1 MAPGDLIRQAQNE
14 ATLRFGPQRFALKE
28 LIAQALQARDMA
40 LHAAAGAERGIQA
53 SIAAARGET
62 ARTYAQAAQTTTGTR
77 GLVDQ
82 TLANLGAGASPFAAA
97 IARERGGATDRL
109 TEGKANTL
117 QELTQRRL
125 EASSGRAFA
134 TQHATDQF
142 NQDLGKV
149 QRGYQEVASE
159 QGAFVQGRTGEL
171 RKEAADRAFQRDL
184 AEYTQGQQ
192 NKRTRTAA
200 RTQRRGQDLSHSDRQ
215 AAIDQR
221 RAAARA
227 RDRKKTA
234 ADRPRTGVGSLTQ
247 GEENDVKDSITQVVS
262 VITNPPPFEDPPKGA
277 QPGAKGPKLTHQRM
291 LQHLRNGTNPLGK
304 PVPDDLI
311 QIAYDLRDNGGV
323 LSAKGIRLV
332 HSRGMHVPKEWLPK
346 KRSEGYGPTGAVLP
360 GR

>member
-1 MAPGDLIRQAQNE
+1 
-14 ATLRFGPQRFALKE
+14 
-28 LIAQALQARDMA
+28 MA

-62 ARTYAQAAQTTTGTR
+62 AHTYAQAAQTTTGTR

-82 TLANLGAGASPFAAA
+82 TLANLGAGATPFAAA

-109 TEGKANTL
+109 TEGQANTL

-184 AEYTQGQQ
+184 AEFTQASRI
-192 NKRTRTAA
+192 KRSRTTA
-200 RTQRRGQDLSHSDRQ
+200 RTQRRGQDLSHADKQ
-215 AAIDQR
+215 AAIQQR
-221 RAAARA
+221 KDAAAHK
-227 RDRKKTA
+227 KKTA
-234 ADRPRTGVGSLTQ
+234 ADRPAYGVGSLKQ
-247 GEENDVKDSITQVVS
+247 GEENDLKDSITQVVS
-262 VITNPPPFEDPPKGA
+262 VITNPPAFEAAAEGREARREGA
-277 QPGAKGPKLTHQRM
+277 EADAPADAAA
-291 LQHLRNGTNPLGK
+291 LRNGTNPLGK
-304 PVPDDLI
+304 PIPSDII

-323 LSAKGIRLV
+323 LSSKGIRLV
-332 HSRGMHVPKEWLPK
+332 HSRGMHVPKEWLPQ

>member
-82 TLANLGAGASPFAAA
+82 TLANLGAGATPFAAA

-171 RKEAADRAFQRDL
+171 RKEAADRKFQRDL
-184 AEYTQGQQ
+184 AELTQASKTSGRGSRRAPRSAG
-192 NKRTRTAA
+192 RTSATPTGRRRSAAQGAA
-200 RTQRRGQDLSHSDRQ
+200 RKRR
-215 AAIDQR
+215 R
-221 RAAARA
+221 RRPPPN
-227 RDRKKTA
+227 
-234 ADRPRTGVGSLTQ
+234 RPRSGVGSLTQ
-247 GEENDVKDSITQVVS
+247 GEENDVKDSITKVVS
-262 VITNPPPFEDPPKGA
+262 IITNPPAFEDPPKGA
-277 QPGAKGPKLTHQRM
+277 KPGAKGPRLTHQRM
-291 LQHLRNGTNPLGK
+291 LQHLRNGTNPLGE
-304 PVPDDLI
+304 PQPDDII

-323 LSAKGIRLV
+323 LSSKGIRLV

>member
-62 ARTYAQAAQTTTGTR
+62 AHTYAQAAQTTTGTR

-82 TLANLGAGASPFAAA
+82 TLANLGAGATPFAAA

-109 TEGKANTL
+109 TEGQANTL

-171 RKEAADRAFQRDL
+171 ARRRPIGRSSVTLPSSRRPAEQALAHDSAHAAPRAGSQPRRQAGGDPAAQGRGREGEEEDRRRPPAHRRRL
-184 AEYTQGQQ
+184 AHAGRGERRQGLDHV
-192 NKRTRTAA
+192 RWSRSSPTRPRSRIRRRA
-200 RTQRRGQDLSHSDRQ
+200 RSPARRG
-215 AAIDQR
+215 
-221 RAAARA
+221 
-227 RDRKKTA
+227 
-234 ADRPRTGVGSLTQ
+234 
-247 GEENDVKDSITQVVS
+247 
-262 VITNPPPFEDPPKGA
+262 
-277 QPGAKGPKLTHQRM
+277 
-291 LQHLRNGTNPLGK
+291 
-304 PVPDDLI
+304 
-311 QIAYDLRDNGGV
+311 
-323 LSAKGIRLV
+323 
-332 HSRGMHVPKEWLPK
+332 
-346 KRSEGYGPTGAVLP
+346 RS
-360 GR
+360 

>member
-82 TLANLGAGASPFAAA
+82 TLANLGAGATPFAAA

-171 RKEAADRAFQRDL
+171 RKEAADRKFQRDL
-184 AEYTQGQQ
+184 AELTQAGE
-192 NKRTRTAA
+192 NKRTRITT
-200 RTQRRGQDLSHSDRQ
+200 RTTRRGQDLTHADTQ
-215 AAIDQR
+215 AAIQQR
-221 RAAARA
+221 RDAARKKA
-227 RDRKKTA
+227 KEKTA
-234 ADRPRTGVGSLTQ
+234 ANRPRSGVGSLTQ
-247 GEENDVKDSITQVVS
+247 GEENDVKDAAAL
-262 VITNPPPFEDPPKGA
+262 A
-277 QPGAKGPKLTHQRM
+277 QRHQPTRRAAARR
-291 LQHLRNGTNPLGK
+291 HHPDRLRPARQRRR
-304 PVPDDLI
+304 P
-311 QIAYDLRDNGGV
+311 
-323 LSAKGIRLV
+323 
-332 HSRGMHVPKEWLPK
+332 E
-346 KRSEGYGPTGAVLP
+346 SEGRPARALARDARAEGMAAEEAQRGLRPDRRRPAGEIASGAPARPRRASAACSPPNAAAAPVVPGPEA
-360 GR
+360 